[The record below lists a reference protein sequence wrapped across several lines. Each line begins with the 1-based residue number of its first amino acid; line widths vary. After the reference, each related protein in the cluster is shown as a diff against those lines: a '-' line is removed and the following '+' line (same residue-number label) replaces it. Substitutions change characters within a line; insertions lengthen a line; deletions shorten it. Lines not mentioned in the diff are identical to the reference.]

1 MKKLLLLVAAA
12 SIVTAAHANRTT
24 FPTGESFYGR
34 AVPTTKYDRVVDLAQ
49 AKTITINC
57 GDTLTF
63 VSEGQRF
70 SWKFDSIH
78 HTRVPLSAVAPAGF
92 NTAGKVVYI
101 HRNEFEGNN

>member
-1 MKKLLLLVAAA
+1 MKKLLLLTAVA
-12 SIVTAAHANRTT
+12 SMVTAAHANRTT
-24 FPTGESFYGR
+24 FPTGESFYGKP
-34 AVPTTKYDRVVDLAQ
+34 VPTTRYDRVVDLAQ
-49 AKTITINC
+49 AKNITINC

-92 NTAGKVVYI
+92 NTVGKVVYI
-101 HRNEFEGNN
+101 NRNESESNN